1 MNQPYFIVVLAHSL
15 HGRIRRFHIDQ
26 KVVVLVLGLALLGCF
41 SVFGFVSSYLRMAWK
56 VSNYNALRDEAS
68 MLRSRYQRLQ
78 TEANQTHD
86 QLAKLTILASE
97 VSMAYGI
104 KKVEP
109 AALGSEPNASSAA
122 ASKLIPTYR
131 ESLQEYDTLRLASM
145 FGVSRNYARRWF
157 TNIIPS
163 LWPVEGR
170 LMSYYGQRTDPLN
183 GGDAFHSGL
192 DISVP
197 MGTPVR
203 ASADGIVISAGF
215 EGGYGRLVVIDHG
228 GGLRSYYA
236 HLSRVDVI
244 PGMDVR
250 RGQSLGA
257 SGASG
262 RATGPHLHYEVRR
275 NGFPL
280 NPRLYMTTSLLS
292 FSGTKSNRDLG
303 L

>member
-41 SVFGFVSSYLRMAWK
+41 SVLGFVSSYLRMAWK
-56 VSNYNALRDEAS
+56 VANYNALRNEAS
-68 MLRSRYQRLQ
+68 MLRSRYQKLQ
-78 TEANQTHD
+78 TEANQTND

-109 AALGSEPNASSAA
+109 TSFGTEPNSSTPV

-131 ESLQEYDTLRLASM
+131 ESLQEYDTLRLAGM
-145 FGVSRNYARRWF
+145 FGMSRIYARRWL
-157 TNIIPS
+157 TNVVPS
-163 LWPVEGR
+163 LWPVQGR

-183 GGDAFHSGL
+183 GGDAFHAGL

-197 MGTPVR
+197 VGTSVQ
-203 ASADGIVISAGF
+203 ATADGIVMEAGF
-215 EGGYGRLVVIDHG
+215 EGGYGRLVVVDHG
-228 GGLRSYYA
+228 NGLRTYYA

-244 PGMDVR
+244 PGMEVR
-250 RGQSLGA
+250 RGQVLGG

-262 RATGPHLHYEVRR
+262 RATGAHLHYEVRR

-280 NPRLYMTTSLLS
+280 NPRLYMTNSILS
-292 FSGTKSNRDLG
+292 ASGTKANRDLG

>member
-1 MNQPYFIVVLAHSL
+1 M
-15 HGRIRRFHIDQ
+15 
-26 KVVVLVLGLALLGCF
+26 
-41 SVFGFVSSYLRMAWK
+41 GFVSSYLRMAWK
-56 VSNYNALRDEAS
+56 VANYNALRDEAS
-68 MLRSRYQRLQ
+68 ILRSRYKKLQ
-78 TEANQTHD
+78 TEANQTND

-104 KKVEP
+104 KRVEP
-109 AALGSEPNASSAA
+109 AALGTEPSASTPV
-122 ASKLIPTYR
+122 ASKLIPSYH

-157 TNIIPS
+157 TNVIPS

-170 LMSYYGQRTDPLN
+170 LMSYYGQRSDPLN

-197 MGTPVR
+197 MGTQVR
-203 ASADGIVISAGF
+203 ASADGIVMSAGF
-215 EGGYGRLVVIDHG
+215 DGGYGRLIVVDHG
-228 GGLRSYYA
+228 GGLRTYYA
-236 HLSRVDVI
+236 HLSRIDVI
-244 PGMDVR
+244 PGMEVR
-250 RGQSLGA
+250 RGQVIAA

-262 RATGPHLHYEVRR
+262 RVTGPHLHYEVRR

-292 FSGTKSNRDLG
+292 VSGTKSNRDLG